1 MADQVEDQGQQVVQS
16 FASDLEGWIK
26 ENNHTQDVNDRTTNR
41 FIKTI
46 FSVCVAVLSVG
57 GFGIASYRVIWH
69 KDSKVRE
76 AMASNVWTP
85 LSAIAGLLA
94 GMALK

>member
-16 FASDLEGWIK
+16 FASDLEERIK
-26 ENNHTQDVNDRTTNR
+26 ENNHTQDVNDRKVNKLIR
-41 FIKTI
+41 TI
-46 FSVCVAVLSVG
+46 SSVSFALLAVG
-57 GFGIASYRVIWH
+57 GFGIASYGVIWH
-69 KDSKVRE
+69 GDAKVRE
-76 AMASNVWTP
+76 TMAANVWTP